1 MKERKVSKDI
11 AKDINAGN
19 SFIRNCPTLQAQK
32 TDIKAN
38 MMMMMMMMMMMINIV
53 YVGCVYCFF
62 RSLIFRTC
70 KNNFTNSI

>member
-11 AKDINAGN
+11 AKDRNAGN
-19 SFIRNCPTLQAQK
+19 SYIRNCPTLQAQK

-38 MMMMMMMMMMMINIV
+38 MMMMMMINIV